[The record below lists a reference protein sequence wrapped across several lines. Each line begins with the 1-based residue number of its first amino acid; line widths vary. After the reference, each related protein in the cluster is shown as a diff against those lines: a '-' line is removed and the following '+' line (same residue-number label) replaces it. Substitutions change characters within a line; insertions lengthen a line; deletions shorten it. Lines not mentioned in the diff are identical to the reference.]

1 MITHLKVILLA
12 VLVCLAGGAQ
22 AAPVNSG
29 HVQLELVPGAASV
42 APGATVYVAL
52 HQKIVSGWHTY
63 WRNPGDAGEPP
74 TMAWTLPPGW
84 SAGGFVWP
92 APRRLPVGPLMDYG
106 YEGEVYLPVAIT
118 APMTARPGASVPL
131 KAAVSLLVCKDICVP
146 EDAVLQLALPVAD
159 ASAGGASNAAVAT
172 ALASAPKPAGLDAAM
187 AVKDGKLLIA
197 VTGPTLKGV
206 TPREVY
212 FYPYD
217 STVIDHAKPQA
228 IERGPDGLTLALAPG
243 YAFKKGPA
251 PQAISGALAVDGR
264 AYEITAKP
272 GALAAS
278 AGGLGPVASASRPGA
293 GGPGGGADALGLP
306 LALGFAFL
314 GGLILNLMPCV
325 FPILSM
331 KALALASH
339 AEHRPRAQGLAF
351 LAGVLITFVGL
362 AALLIAAKAAGAA
375 VGWGFQLQAPP
386 VVATL
391 ALLMLLI
398 GLNLSGVFE
407 AGLSLQGAGGGAHA
421 SGLAGSLLTGV
432 LAVVVAAPCTAPFM
446 ASAIAYA
453 LTQSEWAALGI
464 FAALGLGFA
473 APFTLLSFAPGLLR
487 RLPRPGP
494 WMEGLKKALAFPMYG
509 AAAWLVWVLT
519 LQSGAGALAALLAAA
534 VVLALAA
541 WLFGVAQRAQ
551 QTGARFRAVYLLSGL
566 AALAAVGLTVAGLK
580 APPVGLAPAGASAAV
595 RSGDELASEPF
606 SPQRLAQLQSQG
618 KPVFVN
624 FTAAWCITCQVNDRA
639 ALSSAKVAQAFARAG
654 AVYLTA
660 DWTRRDATIEQTLAE
675 HGRAGVPL
683 YLVYGKA
690 GGPPAVLPQILT
702 EGLVIDAVQKA
713 AQAKG

>member
-1 MITHLKVILLA
+1 M
-12 VLVCLAGGAQ
+12 VCLAGGAQ
-22 AAPVNSG
+22 AASVNSG
-29 HVQLELVPGAASV
+29 HVQLELVPAAASI
-42 APGATVYVAL
+42 APGGTVYVAL
-52 HQKIVSGWHTY
+52 HQKILHGWHTY

-106 YEGEVYLPVAIT
+106 YEGEVYLPVPVT
-118 APMTARPGASVPL
+118 APRTARPGTSAPL

-146 EDAVLQLALPVAD
+146 EDAVLQLDLPVA
-159 ASAGGASNAAVAT
+159 AVSAGGSPNPAIAA
-172 ALASAPKPAGLDAAM
+172 ALASAPKPAGLNAAM

-197 VTGPTLKGV
+197 VTGPTLRGV
-206 TPREVY
+206 TPAEVY

-228 IERGPDGLTLALAPG
+228 VERGPGGLTLALAPG

-251 PQAISGALAVDGR
+251 PQAITGALAVDGH
-264 AYEITAKP
+264 AYEITARP
-272 GALAAS
+272 GVLSPS
-278 AGGLGPVASASRPGA
+278 AGGLGPVAGLSRPGPGA
-293 GGPGGGADALGLP
+293 PGGGADALGLP

-331 KALALASH
+331 KAMALAAH
-339 AEHRPRAQGLAF
+339 ADRRPRAQSLAF

-386 VVATL
+386 VVAAL

-407 AGLSLQGAGGGAHA
+407 AGLSLQGAGAGAHA
-421 SGLAGSLLTGV
+421 GGLAGSLLTGV

-446 ASAIAYA
+446 AGAIAYA
-453 LTQSEWAALGI
+453 LTQSEWAALGV

-473 APFTLLSFAPGLLR
+473 APFIILSFTPALLR

-519 LQSGAGALAALLAAA
+519 LQSGAAALAALLAAA
-534 VVLALAA
+534 VILALAA

-566 AALAAVGLTVAGLK
+566 AALGAVGLAVAGLK
-580 APPVGLAPAGASAAV
+580 APAVGLAPAAAATAV
-595 RSGDELASEPF
+595 PRGDELASEPF
-606 SPQRLAQLQSQG
+606 SPQRLAELQSQR

-624 FTAAWCITCQVNDRA
+624 FTAAWCITCQVNERA
-639 ALSSAKVAQAFARAG
+639 ALSSPRVAQAFAKAG
-654 AVYLTA
+654 AALLTA
-660 DWTRRDATIEQTLAE
+660 DWTRRDAVIAETLAQ
-675 HGRAGVPL
+675 HGRVGVPL
-683 YLVYGKA
+683 YLVYGA
-690 GGPPAVLPQILT
+690 DGGPPAVLPQILT
-702 EGLVIDAVQKA
+702 EGTVVAALQKA
-713 AQAKG
+713 AGATS

>member
-1 MITHLKVILLA
+1 MVTHLKIILAA
-12 VLVCLAGGAQ
+12 VLICLAGGAQ
-22 AAPVNSG
+22 AAVNSG
-29 HVQLELVPGAASV
+29 HVQLELVPAASSV

-52 HQKIVSGWHTY
+52 HQKIMPGWHTY

-74 TMAWTLPPGW
+74 TMAWTLPGGW
-84 SAGGFVWP
+84 KAGSFVWP

-106 YEGEVYLPVAIT
+106 YEGEVYLPVPIT
-118 APMTARPGASVPL
+118 APVTARPGASVLL

-146 EDAVLQLALPVAD
+146 EDAVLQLDLPVAAAAAD
-159 ASAGGASNAAVAT
+159 GSSNAAIAA
-172 ALASAPKPAGLDAAM
+172 ALATVPKPAGLDATM
-187 AVKDGKLLIA
+187 AVKDGKLIIA
-197 VTGPTLKGV
+197 VTGPALKGV
-206 TPREVY
+206 TPSDVY

-228 IERGPDGLTLALAPG
+228 AERGPDGLTLALAPG

-251 PQAISGALAVDGR
+251 PQAISGALVVDGHG
-264 AYEITAKP
+264 YEITAKP

-278 AGGLGPVASASRPGA
+278 AGGLGPVAEALRPGS
-293 GGPGGGADALGLP
+293 GGSGGGDALGLP

-351 LAGVLITFVGL
+351 LVGVLATFVGL
-362 AALLIAAKAAGAA
+362 AAILIAAKAAGAA

-386 VVATL
+386 VVAVL
-391 ALLMLLI
+391 GLLMLLI

-407 AGLSLQGAGGGAHA
+407 AGLSLQSAGGGGRQG
-421 SGLAGSLLTGV
+421 GLVGSLLTGA

-453 LTQSEWAALGI
+453 LTQSEAAALGI

-519 LQSGAGALAALLAAA
+519 LQSGAAALAALLAAA

-551 QTGARFRAVYLLSGL
+551 QTGARFRFVYALS
-566 AALAAVGLTVAGLK
+566 AIAAVAAIGLTVAGLK
-580 APPVGLAPAGASAAV
+580 AAPVGLAPGAASAAV
-595 RSGDELASEPF
+595 AGGDELVSEPY

-639 ALSSAKVAQAFARAG
+639 ALSSAKVAQAFAKAG

-660 DWTRRDATIEQTLAE
+660 DWTRRDSTIEQTLAE

-683 YLVYGKA
+683 YLVYGKD

-702 EGLVIDAVQKA
+702 EGLVISAVKKA
-713 AQAKG
+713 AQTKG